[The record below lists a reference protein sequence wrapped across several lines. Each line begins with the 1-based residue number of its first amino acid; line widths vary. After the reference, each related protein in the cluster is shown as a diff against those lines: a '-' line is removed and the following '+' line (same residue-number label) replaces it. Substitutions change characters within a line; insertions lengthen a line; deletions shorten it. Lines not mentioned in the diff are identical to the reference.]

1 MKCDECSNEAV
12 HFKFLPADDANHGAP
27 GYIYAE
33 CEKHGGPPDDG
44 DRLTKDEY
52 TVLAVEFAL
61 NNWFI
66 R

>member
-1 MKCDECSNEAV
+1 MRCDECSDEAI
-12 HFKFLPADDANHGAP
+12 HFKFIPADDANNGSP

-33 CEKHGGPPDDG
+33 CDEHGAPGYG
-44 DRLTKDEY
+44 DSLTKDEY

-66 R
+66 K